1 MQIQNRRNK
10 EVPVKKV
17 RQTETKDNVTGVWAP
32 TS

>member
-10 EVPVKKV
+10 EVKKV

>member
-10 EVPVKKV
+10 EVKKV

-32 TS
+32 GSV